1 LKGHIRDAAEADFAA
16 MLRLNVESEHFLSP
30 LSLPQLQSLRAQ
42 AWYCRVIGVEGAVRG
57 FLLALREG
65 ADYASVNYRWFADRY
80 SEFLYI
86 DRVVIDAAA
95 RGQHLAVQLYEDLFA
110 RARTEG
116 IKRITCEFDTDPPNE
131 ASLRFHRRFGFRA
144 VGSQQ
149 TANGKK
155 TVSLQVVTL
164 QEVTL

>member
-16 MLRLNVESEHFLSP
+16 MLRLNVEAEHFLSP

-42 AWYCRVIGVEGAVRG
+42 AWYCRVIRVEGAVRG

-86 DRVVIDAAA
+86 DRVVIDAVA

-116 IKRITCEFDTDPPNE
+116 SPR
-131 ASLRFHRRFGFRA
+131 G
-144 VGSQQ
+144 
-149 TANGKK
+149 
-155 TVSLQVVTL
+155 
-164 QEVTL
+164 